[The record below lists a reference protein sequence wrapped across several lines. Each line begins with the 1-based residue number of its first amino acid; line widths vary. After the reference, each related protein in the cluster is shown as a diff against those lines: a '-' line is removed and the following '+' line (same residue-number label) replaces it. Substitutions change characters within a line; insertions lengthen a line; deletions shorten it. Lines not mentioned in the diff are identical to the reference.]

1 MLGDS
6 PVTLPPP
13 KILMAKGFDLTL
25 DSAKAK
31 TQQPLP
37 PAIDAASVQQQW
49 QSQFAELEDPR
60 GRQGVE
66 HPFLSIVMIAI
77 LATIGGAT
85 GWEDIATYGES
96 HETWLSTLFS
106 LPNGIPHADTYR
118 RLFER
123 LNPEALERCFLGWV
137 NQIVEGSGAQV
148 IPIDGKTIKGSYDR
162 NHQQSALH
170 VVSAWA
176 SEHRLLLGQVKVDAK
191 SNEIT
196 AIPALLKLLDISGCI
211 ITLDA
216 MGTQKEIAR
225 EIIGHGADYVLC
237 LKANHPTL
245 WANVTA
251 WFEQAEAVNFAALE
265 HSYDTRVESGHHR
278 REHRQVWAVPVTA
291 MGELHQIEQWAGLN
305 TIVMVKR
312 VRHLR
317 NKVTREVMFY
327 LSSLPW
333 DAALIGRAIR
343 THWGI
348 ENQLH
353 WVLDVTWGE
362 DKSRI
367 RRGHGGE
374 NMALLRRLAISVLN
388 QETSKKRSLK
398 QKAKRAAMSPDYMLS
413 VLAAALMA

>member
-1 MLGDS
+1 MSQGFAPRQKTTKPTRS
-6 PVTLPPP
+6 KLPLRAAP
-13 KILMAKGFDLTL
+13 
-25 DSAKAK
+25 
-31 TQQPLP
+31 
-37 PAIDAASVQQQW
+37 DAASIQQQW
-49 QSQFAELEDPR
+49 EAQFAELEDPR
-60 GRQGVE
+60 GSQGIE
-66 HPFLSIVMIAI
+66 HPFLSIVMVAI
-77 LATIGGAT
+77 LAVIGGAN
-85 GWEDIATYGES
+85 GWEDIETYGES
-96 HETWLSTLFS
+96 HEVWLRTLFS
-106 LPNGIPHADTYR
+106 LPKGVPHADTYR

-123 LNPEALERCFLGWV
+123 IAPEALERCFLGWV
-137 NQIVEGSGAQV
+137 QQIVEGSGAQV
-148 IPIDGKTIKGSYDR
+148 IPIDGKSIKGSYDR
-162 NHQQSALH
+162 NHKQSALH

-176 SEHRLLLGQVKVDAK
+176 SDHRLLLGQVKVDSK

-225 EIIGHGADYVLC
+225 EIVGHGADYVLC

-245 WANVTA
+245 QAEVMA
-251 WFEQAEAVNFAALE
+251 WFEQAEATQFANLE
-265 HSYDTRVESGHHR
+265 HSHYQHVESGHHR
-278 REHRQVWAVPVTA
+278 REHRQVWAVPVA
-291 MGELHQIEQWAGLN
+291 VMGDLHHGEQWIGLK
-305 TIVMVKR
+305 TIVMVRR
-312 VRHLR
+312 VRHLW
-317 NKVTREVMFY
+317 NKTTREVMVY
-327 LSSLPW
+327 LTSLSC

-362 DKSRI
+362 DTSRI

-398 QKAKRAAMSPDYMLS
+398 QKAKRASMSPDYMLT
-413 VLAAALMA
+413 VLAAGLVT

>member
-1 MLGDS
+1 MSIGFQPVPDS
-6 PVTLPPP
+6 T
-13 KILMAKGFDLTL
+13 K
-25 DSAKAK
+25 AKAP
-31 TQQPLP
+31 QPLP
-37 PAIDAASVQQQW
+37 LAIDAESVQQQW

-66 HPFLSIVMIAI
+66 YPFLSIVMIAI

-85 GWEDIATYGES
+85 GWEDIETYAES
-96 HETWLSTLFS
+96 HQTWLGTLFS
-106 LPNGIPHADTYR
+106 LPNGVVPHADTYR
-118 RLFER
+118 RLFGR
-123 LNPEALERCFLGWV
+123 LNPQALERCFLGWV
-137 NQIVEGSGAQV
+137 NQIVEASGAQV

-162 NHQQSALH
+162 NHKQSALH

-176 SEHRLLLGQVKVDAK
+176 SENQLLLGQVKVASK

-245 WANVTA
+245 WAQVKG
-251 WFEQAEAVNFAALE
+251 WFEQSEATHFAGVE
-265 HSYDTRVESGHHR
+265 HSHDQRVESGHHR
-278 REHRQVWAVPVTA
+278 REHRWVWAVPISV
-291 MGELHQIEQWAGLN
+291 MGSLHQIEQWAGLK

-312 VRHLR
+312 VRHLW
-317 NKVTREVMFY
+317 NKTTREVMFY
-327 LSSLPW
+327 LTSLPC
-333 DAALIGRAIR
+333 DGALIGRAIR

-367 RRGHGGE
+367 RRGYGGE
-374 NMALLRRLAISVLN
+374 NMALLRRLAISALN

-398 QKAKRAAMSPDYMLS
+398 QKAKRAAMSPDYMLT
-413 VLAAALMA
+413 VLAAGLKT

>member
-1 MLGDS
+1 
-6 PVTLPPP
+6 
-13 KILMAKGFDLTL
+13 MAKGFDSTL
-25 DSAKAK
+25 DSAKVK
-31 TQQPLP
+31 VQTPLP
-37 PAIDAASVQQQW
+37 PAIDAEFVQQQW

-60 GRQGVE
+60 GRQGVA

-77 LATIGGAT
+77 LAVIGGAT
-85 GWEDIATYGES
+85 GWEDIETYAES
-96 HETWLSTLFS
+96 HAVWLSTLFS
-106 LPNGIPHADTYR
+106 LPNGVPHADTYR

-123 LNPEALERCFLGWV
+123 MAPEALERCFLGWV
-137 NQIVEGSGAQV
+137 KQIVEASGAQV
-148 IPIDGKTIKGSYDR
+148 IPIDGKTLKGTYDR

-176 SEHRLLLGQVKVDAK
+176 SDHRLLLGQVKVASK

-196 AIPALLKLLDISGCI
+196 AIPALLQLLDISGCI

-225 EIIGHGADYVLC
+225 DIIGHGADYVLC

-245 WANVTA
+245 SAEVTA
-251 WFEQAEAVNFAALE
+251 WFEQAEASNFAGLE
-265 HSYDTRVESGHHR
+265 HSYDQRVESGHHR
-278 REHRQVWAVPVTA
+278 REHRQVWAVPVA
-291 MGELHQIEQWAGLN
+291 VMGNLYQIEQWAGLK

-312 VRHLR
+312 VRHLW
-317 NKVTREVMFY
+317 NKTTREVMFY
-327 LSSLPW
+327 LTSLPW

-388 QETSKKRSLK
+388 QETSQKRSLK
-398 QKAKRAAMSPDYMLS
+398 QKAKRASMSPDYMLT
-413 VLAAALMA
+413 VLAAGLAT